1 VGCLAAHHYFLV
13 LDASRVWPG
22 SVVYYFFGF
31 LWMHAM
37 GFAFCDIPID
47 PPEGISHDISM
58 HRSRRVVHYFC
69 GGVSGISAGV
79 DRRKLYRIVAE
90 LLPRVGGAGALL
102 DSVAD
107 AMRRKVPGFLGDLQ
121 SLLNQDD
128 ALGWIYQAINA
139 PALEA
144 AYRGTARTGRK
155 FTSGEIPAVTQLF
168 TPRWVVEFLLQNSLG
183 RIWVRIHPDTRLR
196 ESWKWFVDAPVEPM
210 PMRRALE
217 LRVCDPACGTMNFGL
232 VALEML
238 REMYLEEMDRAGA
251 GGWPDLP
258 SCESVAEI
266 GSLIVAHN
274 LVGFDIDPMAI
285 RLALKTLEIK
295 IGRSI
300 EDGRHGLAVRDALV
314 GERLRG
320 AFDVV
325 VTNPPYLSSR
335 NLEPAVVGRLKG
347 RYPAGWRDLYACF
360 MLRSMEMLRPGGSL
374 GILSMH
380 SFMFT
385 SAFEKMRRGLIESAD
400 VHAVAHFGPGLFDIG
415 NPGTLQTAAV
425 VMERGTAEKKS
436 GVFFRLVDA
445 EDKCAALAGAISGE
459 SALRFELT
467 GEELGS
473 MPRGAWMYWI
483 SAASRRVF
491 REFPKLGDVA
501 PPRQGLATTDN
512 MRFVR
517 YWWEVERPGFSGPR
531 DKWMPYAK
539 GGRFRRWYESPRH
552 RVNWED
558 DGREI
563 KSAIV
568 ERYPYLDGEWQW
580 VAKNSAWYGRAGITY
595 SYLTSGAFS
604 ARRLEA
610 GAIFDVAGSSLFPDD
625 PLALLGVLN
634 SSVAGEL
641 LSAINPTVNFQVG
654 DLRQLPVPGLFP
666 QELRDE
672 VGRAIEATRRLDCFD
687 ETSLD
692 FVQPGGWGGKPA
704 YAEMIDKAQKRVDA
718 IVTELYGMKIGER
731 ENKKVPT
738 SEGTKADFARRWISY
753 ALGVWLGR
761 WGGAALGDVAVLSP
775 LDAGLR
781 RDLRRILADCAGEFA
796 ALEIEAVVGGLDRFL
811 GGEFLA
817 WHGRVYRGRPVY
829 WGFRGAEKIVAVYSL
844 GVDSRVMR
852 SAFSLIG
859 QAIPD
864 GWARW
869 PDDGTVINLAP
880 LAAWIADKKLRV
892 YLTDLAE
899 SLEQG
904 RYGFSETNR
913 WMTGTVSR
921 GLSVEC
927 VPVRR
932 NGGRS
937 AGRRP
942 HPAGL

>member
-1 VGCLAAHHYFLV
+1 
-13 LDASRVWPG
+13 
-22 SVVYYFFGF
+22 
-31 LWMHAM
+31 M
-37 GFAFCDIPID
+37 
-47 PPEGISHDISM
+47 PE
-58 HRSRRVVHYFC
+58 
-69 GGVSGISAGV
+69 
-79 DRRKLYRIVAE
+79 
-90 LLPRVGGAGALL
+90 
-102 DSVAD
+102 
-107 AMRRKVPGFLGDLQ
+107 FLGELQ

-128 ALGWIYQAINA
+128 ALGRIYQAINA

-144 AYRGTARTGRK
+144 AYRGTAWTGRK
-155 FTSGEIPAVTQLF
+155 FRSEEIPAVTQLF

-183 RIWVRIHPDTRLR
+183 RIWVRMHPDTRLR
-196 ESWKWFVDAPVEPM
+196 ETWKWFVDAPMEQM
-210 PMRRALE
+210 PMRRACE

-238 REMYLEEMDRAGA
+238 REMYLEEMDRAGVD
-251 GGWPDLP
+251 GWPDLP
-258 SCESVAEI
+258 SCDSAAEI
-266 GSLIVAHN
+266 GLSVVANN
-274 LVGFDIDPMAI
+274 LVGFDIDPVAI

-295 IGRSI
+295 IGCAI
-300 EDGRHGLAVRDALV
+300 ENRRHGLAVRDALF
-314 GERLRG
+314 GERFRG
-320 AFDVV
+320 EFDVV

-360 MLRSMEMLRPGGSL
+360 MLRAIEMLRPGGSL

-385 SAFEKMRRGLIESAD
+385 SAFEKMRRGLLESVD
-400 VHAVAHFGPGLFDIG
+400 VHAVAHFGPGLFDVG

-425 VMERGTAEKKS
+425 VMERGAAEKKT

-445 EDKCAALAGAISGE
+445 EDKCAALADAISGE

-467 GEELGS
+467 GEQLAS
-473 MPRGAWMYWI
+473 SPRLAWMYWI
-483 SAASRRVF
+483 SPASRRVF
-491 REFPKLGDVA
+491 REFPKLGEIS

-512 MRFVR
+512 IRFVR
-517 YWWEVERPGFSGPR
+517 YWWEVEPPGFVGSR
-531 DKWMPYAK
+531 SKWMPYAK
-539 GGRFRRWYESPRH
+539 GGRFRRWYESARH

-563 KSAIV
+563 KTAIV
-568 ERYPYLDGEWQW
+568 ERYPYIDGEWQW

-604 ARRLEA
+604 ARRLEP
-610 GAIFDVAGSSLFPDD
+610 GTIFDVAGSSLFPDD

-654 DLRQLPVPGLFP
+654 DLRQLPVPRLFP
-666 QELRDE
+666 NELRDE

-692 FVQPGGWGGKPA
+692 FVQPEAWDGDPA
-704 YAEMIDKAQKRVDA
+704 YAGKIICDAQRRVDE
-718 IVTELYGMKIGER
+718 IVAELYGIER
-731 ENKKVPT
+731 TEPGCAKVLRGKET
-738 SEGTKADFARRWISY
+738 TEELARRRVGY

-781 RDLRRILADCAGEFA
+781 RDLRRILAERAGESA
-796 ALEIEAVVGGLDRFL
+796 AVEIEAAVGGLDRFL
-811 GGEFLA
+811 GGEFLS
-817 WHGRVYRGRPVY
+817 WHGRQYRGRPVY
-829 WGFRGAEKIVAVYSL
+829 WGFRGERKLVAVYSL
-844 GVDSRVMR
+844 TVDPQIMR

-864 GWARW
+864 GWLRW

-904 RYGFSETNR
+904 RYRFSETSR
-913 WMTGTVSR
+913 WMTRSVSR

-932 NGGRS
+932 RGGRS

>member
-1 VGCLAAHHYFLV
+1 
-13 LDASRVWPG
+13 
-22 SVVYYFFGF
+22 
-31 LWMHAM
+31 
-37 GFAFCDIPID
+37 
-47 PPEGISHDISM
+47 
-58 HRSRRVVHYFC
+58 
-69 GGVSGISAGV
+69 V

-90 LLPRVGGAGALL
+90 LLPRVGGAEALL

-107 AMRRKVPGFLGDLQ
+107 AMRMKGEVPGFLGDLQ

-128 ALGWIYQAINA
+128 ALGRIYQAINA

-183 RIWVRIHPDTRLR
+183 RIWVRMHSDTRLR
-196 ESWKWFVDAPVEPM
+196 KTWTWFVDSPAEPM
-210 PMRRALE
+210 PMRRARE
-217 LRVCDPACGTMNFGL
+217 IRVCDPACGTMNFGL

-238 REMYLEEMDRAGA
+238 REMYLEEMDRSGA
-251 GGWPDLP
+251 DGWPDSP
-258 SCESVAEI
+258 SCDSVAEI
-266 GSLIVAHN
+266 GASVVACN
-274 LVGFDIDPMAI
+274 LVGFDIDPTAI
-285 RLALKTLEIK
+285 RLAIKTLEIK
-295 IGRSI
+295 IGCAI
-300 EDGRHGLAVRDALV
+300 VEGRHGLAVRDALF
-314 GERLRG
+314 GERVRG
-320 AFDVV
+320 EFDVV

-335 NLEPAVVGRLKG
+335 NLEPAVVRRLKA

-360 MLRSMEMLRPGGSL
+360 MLRSMEMLRPGGVL

-385 SAFEKMRRGLIESAD
+385 AAFEKMRRELMESAEIR
-400 VHAVAHFGPGLFDIG
+400 AVAHFGLGLFDIG

-425 VMERGTAEKKS
+425 VMELGTAEKKM
-436 GVFFRLVDA
+436 GVFFRLVDV

-459 SALRFELT
+459 SSLRFEMT

-473 MPRGAWMYWI
+473 MPRAAWMYWI

-491 REFPKLGDVA
+491 REFPKLGEIS

-517 YWWEVERPGFSGPR
+517 YWWEVEPPNFSGSR

-539 GGRFRRWYESPRH
+539 GGRFRRWYELPRH

-558 DGREI
+558 DGRKI
-563 KSAIV
+563 KAAIV
-568 ERYPYLDGEWQW
+568 ERYPYLDGEWKW

-595 SYLTSGAFS
+595 SYLTSGTFS
-604 ARRLEA
+604 ARRLEP
-610 GAIFDVAGSSLFPDD
+610 GTIFDVAGSSLFPDD

-654 DLRQLPVPGLFP
+654 DLRQLPVPRSFP

-672 VGRAIEATRRLDCFD
+672 VGRAIEATHQLDCFD

-692 FVQPGGWGGKPA
+692 FVQPEGWGGRPA
-704 YAEMIDKAQKRVDA
+704 YVEMIDNAQERVDA
-718 IVTELYGMKIGER
+718 IVTELYGVGSGRHPDESG
-731 ENKKVPT
+731 PC
-738 SEGTKADFARRWISY
+738 SGTKEELARKWISY
-753 ALGVWLGR
+753 ALGVWFGR
-761 WGGAALGDVAVLSP
+761 WGGAALGEVAVLSP

-796 ALEIEAVVGGLDRFL
+796 ALEIEAAVGGLDRFL

-817 WHGRVYRGRPVY
+817 WHGRQYRGRPVY
-829 WGFRGAEKIVAVYSL
+829 WGFRGETKMVCVYSL
-844 GVDSRVMR
+844 AVDSRIIR
-852 SAFSLIG
+852 SAFGLIG
-859 QAIPD
+859 EAIPD
-864 GWARW
+864 GWSRW

-880 LAAWIADKKLRV
+880 LAAWIGDRKLRK
-892 YLTDLAE
+892 YLTELARE
-899 SLEQG
+899 LEQG
-904 RYGFSETNR
+904 RYGFSETSR
-913 WMTGTVSR
+913 WMAGRVSR

-932 NGGRS
+932 RGDRS
-937 AGRRP
+937 LGRRP